1 MNSRRSDLRID
12 SSSSTTATRGRGRVT
27 LRLLCSRLC
36 ARPCL
41 SIVTKA
47 CGARR
52 WTKVGLPCGS
62 GPTTLRRCA
71 RARAGTCRKE
81 QGSMAITQVEPQDQP
96 VVFVI
101 DDDDSVR
108 RSLER
113 LLRSVDLDVETFA
126 SAQDFLKKPLPDRP
140 SCVVLDLRL
149 PGPSGLELQE
159 SLIRAGHRVPIVFI
173 SGHAD
178 VPSSVRAI
186 KAGAVD
192 FLQKPFSDQALLD
205 IIHGALRRDREARR
219 DRAEVAGIRLR
230 FDTLTPRERDVLRL
244 VIRGRL
250 NKQIAGDLGISE
262 KTVKFHRGRVMEKTQ
277 AGSVAELVRQAD
289 RLGLRADN

>member
-1 MNSRRSDLRID
+1 MANSLSHPPPRE
-12 SSSSTTATRGRGRVT
+12 GP
-27 LRLLCSRLC
+27 
-36 ARPCL
+36 RPP
-41 SIVTKA
+41 I
-47 CGARR
+47 
-52 WTKVGLPCGS
+52 
-62 GPTTLRRCA
+62 GP
-71 RARAGTCRKE
+71 RAPGPDDGVDRP
-81 QGSMAITQVEPQDQP
+81 I
-96 VVFVI
+96 VFVI

-113 LLRSVDLDVETFA
+113 LLRSVDLDVRTFS
-126 SAQDFLKKPLPDRP
+126 SAREFFELPLVDRP
-140 SCVVLDLRL
+140 ACVVLDLRL

-159 SLIRAGHRVPIVFI
+159 SLIRAGRDIPIIFI

-205 IIHGALRRDREARR
+205 IIYRALRDDREARKE
-219 DRAEVAGIRLR
+219 RAELAAIRQR
-230 FDTLTPRERDVLRL
+230 FDTLTPRERDVLGL
-244 VIRGRL
+244 VVQGRL
-250 NKQIAGDLGISE
+250 NKQIASDLGISE

-289 RLGLRADN
+289 RLGVRPHA

>member
-1 MNSRRSDLRID
+1 MSMSITPNPQSSREAPAAPAGPQGEPLE
-12 SSSSTTATRGRGRVT
+12 
-27 LRLLCSRLC
+27 
-36 ARPCL
+36 RP
-41 SIVTKA
+41 I
-47 CGARR
+47 
-52 WTKVGLPCGS
+52 
-62 GPTTLRRCA
+62 
-71 RARAGTCRKE
+71 
-81 QGSMAITQVEPQDQP
+81 
-96 VVFVI
+96 VFVI

-126 SAQDFLKKPLPDRP
+126 SAQDFLRKPMPDRP
-140 SCVVLDLRL
+140 ACVVLDLRL

-159 SLIRAGHRVPIVFI
+159 SLIRSGHDVPIVFI

-219 DRAEVAGIRLR
+219 DRAEVASIRVR

-244 VIRGRL
+244 VIQGRL

-277 AGSVAELVRQAD
+277 VGSVAELVRQAD
-289 RLGLRADN
+289 RLGLRPTD

>member
-1 MNSRRSDLRID
+1 M
-12 SSSSTTATRGRGRVT
+12 STTPNQPP
-27 LRLLCSRLC
+27 SRE
-36 ARPCL
+36 APP
-41 SIVTKA
+41 A
-47 CGARR
+47 A
-52 WTKVGLPCGS
+52 PAGS
-62 GPTTLRRCA
+62 QAETADKP
-71 RARAGTCRKE
+71 
-81 QGSMAITQVEPQDQP
+81 I
-96 VVFVI
+96 VFVI

-113 LLRSVDLDVETFA
+113 LLRSVDLDVETYA
-126 SAQDFLKKPLPDRP
+126 SAQDFLRKPMPDRP
-140 SCVVLDLRL
+140 ACVVLDLRL

-159 SLIRAGHRVPIVFI
+159 SLIRSGHDVPIVFI

-205 IIHGALRRDREARR
+205 IIHGALLRDRDARR
-219 DRAEVAGIRLR
+219 DRAEIADIRLR

-244 VIRGRL
+244 VIQGRL

-289 RLGLRADN
+289 RLGLRPGD

>member
-1 MNSRRSDLRID
+1 MANSLGQ
-12 SSSSTTATRGRGRVT
+12 SSNREVPRASAAPRA
-27 LRLLCSRLC
+27 L
-36 ARPCL
+36 
-41 SIVTKA
+41 
-47 CGARR
+47 
-52 WTKVGLPCGS
+52 GS
-62 GPTTLRRCA
+62 AETG
-71 RARAGTCRKE
+71 
-81 QGSMAITQVEPQDQP
+81 DQP
-96 VVFVI
+96 IVFVI

-113 LLRSVDLDVETFA
+113 LLRSVGLDVQTFSTA
-126 SAQDFLKKPLPDRP
+126 RDFLDQGLPDRP
-140 SCVVLDLRL
+140 CCVVLDLRL

-159 SLIRAGHRVPIVFI
+159 SLIRAGHDVPIIFI

-178 VPSSVRAI
+178 VPSSVHAI

-205 IIHGALRRDREARR
+205 IIHGALRRDRAARQE
-219 DRAEVAGIRLR
+219 RAEIAGIRLR
-230 FDTLTPRERDVLRL
+230 FDTLTPRERDVLAL
-244 VIRGRL
+244 VIQGRL

-289 RLGLRADN
+289 RLGVKPVSGRERFPLGGREV

>member
-1 MNSRRSDLRID
+1 MLIPP
-12 SSSSTTATRGRGRVT
+12 GET
-27 LRLLCSRLC
+27 L
-36 ARPCL
+36 
-41 SIVTKA
+41 
-47 CGARR
+47 
-52 WTKVGLPCGS
+52 
-62 GPTTLRRCA
+62 
-71 RARAGTCRKE
+71 
-81 QGSMAITQVEPQDQP
+81 DQP
-96 VVFVI
+96 IVFVI

-113 LLRSVDLDVETFA
+113 LLRSVDLDVETYA
-126 SAQDFLKKPLPDRP
+126 SAQEFLRRALPDRP

-159 SLIRAGHRVPIVFI
+159 SLIRAGHNVPIVFI

-205 IIHGALRRDREARR
+205 IIHGALRRDREARQNQ
-219 DRAEVAGIRLR
+219 AEVAGLRVR

-244 VIRGRL
+244 VIQGRL

-289 RLGLRADN
+289 RLGLRPDE

>member
-1 MNSRRSDLRID
+1 M
-12 SSSSTTATRGRGRVT
+12 STSPGES
-27 LRLLCSRLC
+27 L
-36 ARPCL
+36 
-41 SIVTKA
+41 
-47 CGARR
+47 
-52 WTKVGLPCGS
+52 
-62 GPTTLRRCA
+62 
-71 RARAGTCRKE
+71 E
-81 QGSMAITQVEPQDQP
+81 QPI
-96 VVFVI
+96 VFVI
-101 DDDDSVR
+101 DDDESVR

-113 LLRSVDLDVETFA
+113 LLRSVDLEVETFA
-126 SAQDFLKKPLPDRP
+126 SAQDFLRKPLPERP

-159 SLIRAGHRVPIVFI
+159 SLLRAGHDLPIIFI

-219 DRAEVAGIRLR
+219 DRAEVAGIRVR
-230 FDTLTPRERDVLRL
+230 FDTLTPRERDVLKL
-244 VIRGRL
+244 VIQGRL

-289 RLGLRADN
+289 RLGLRPGE

>member
-1 MNSRRSDLRID
+1 M
-12 SSSSTTATRGRGRVT
+12 STSPGE
-27 LRLLCSRLC
+27 
-36 ARPCL
+36 
-41 SIVTKA
+41 
-47 CGARR
+47 
-52 WTKVGLPCGS
+52 LP
-62 GPTTLRRCA
+62 
-71 RARAGTCRKE
+71 E
-81 QGSMAITQVEPQDQP
+81 QPI
-96 VVFVI
+96 VFVI

-113 LLRSVDLDVETFA
+113 LLRSVDLEVETFA
-126 SAQDFLKKPLPDRP
+126 SAEDFLRKPLPERP

-159 SLIRAGHRVPIVFI
+159 SLLRAGHDLPIIFI

-219 DRAEVAGIRLR
+219 DRAEVAGIRVR
-230 FDTLTPRERDVLRL
+230 FDMLTPRERDVLRL
-244 VIRGRL
+244 VIQGRL

-289 RLGLRADN
+289 RLGLRSGQ

>member
-1 MNSRRSDLRID
+1 M
-12 SSSSTTATRGRGRVT
+12 STSPAE
-27 LRLLCSRLC
+27 
-36 ARPCL
+36 
-41 SIVTKA
+41 
-47 CGARR
+47 
-52 WTKVGLPCGS
+52 LP
-62 GPTTLRRCA
+62 
-71 RARAGTCRKE
+71 E
-81 QGSMAITQVEPQDQP
+81 QPI
-96 VVFVI
+96 VFVI

-108 RSLER
+108 RSLDR
-113 LLRSVDLDVETFA
+113 LLRSVDLEVETFA
-126 SAQDFLKKPLPDRP
+126 SAQDFLRKPLPERP

-159 SLIRAGHRVPIVFI
+159 SLLRAGHDLPIIFI

-219 DRAEVAGIRLR
+219 DRAEVAGIRVR
-230 FDTLTPRERDVLRL
+230 FDMLTPRERDVLRL
-244 VIRGRL
+244 VIQGRL
-250 NKQIAGDLGISE
+250 NKQIASDLGISE

-289 RLGLRADN
+289 RLGLRSGE

>member
-1 MNSRRSDLRID
+1 
-12 SSSSTTATRGRGRVT
+12 
-27 LRLLCSRLC
+27 
-36 ARPCL
+36 
-41 SIVTKA
+41 
-47 CGARR
+47 
-52 WTKVGLPCGS
+52 
-62 GPTTLRRCA
+62 
-71 RARAGTCRKE
+71 
-81 QGSMAITQVEPQDQP
+81 
-96 VVFVI
+96 
-101 DDDDSVR
+101 
-108 RSLER
+108 
-113 LLRSVDLDVETFA
+113 
-126 SAQDFLKKPLPDRP
+126 
-140 SCVVLDLRL
+140 
-149 PGPSGLELQE
+149 
-159 SLIRAGHRVPIVFI
+159 VPIIFI

-244 VIRGRL
+244 VIQGRL

-289 RLGLRADN
+289 RLGLRPGE

>member
-1 MNSRRSDLRID
+1 MSITPNPQSSREAPAAPAGPQGEPLE
-12 SSSSTTATRGRGRVT
+12 
-27 LRLLCSRLC
+27 
-36 ARPCL
+36 RP
-41 SIVTKA
+41 I
-47 CGARR
+47 
-52 WTKVGLPCGS
+52 
-62 GPTTLRRCA
+62 
-71 RARAGTCRKE
+71 
-81 QGSMAITQVEPQDQP
+81 
-96 VVFVI
+96 VFVI

-126 SAQDFLKKPLPDRP
+126 SAQDFLRKPMPDRP
-140 SCVVLDLRL
+140 ACVVLDLRL

-159 SLIRAGHRVPIVFI
+159 SLIRSGHDVPIVFI

-219 DRAEVAGIRLR
+219 DRAEVASIRVR

-244 VIRGRL
+244 VIQGRL

-277 AGSVAELVRQAD
+277 VGSVAELVRQAD
-289 RLGLRADN
+289 RLGLRPSD

>member
-1 MNSRRSDLRID
+1 MSMSITPNPPSSRE
-12 SSSSTTATRGRGRVT
+12 APAAPAGPQGE
-27 LRLLCSRLC
+27 LL
-36 ARPCL
+36 
-41 SIVTKA
+41 
-47 CGARR
+47 
-52 WTKVGLPCGS
+52 
-62 GPTTLRRCA
+62 
-71 RARAGTCRKE
+71 E
-81 QGSMAITQVEPQDQP
+81 QPI
-96 VVFVI
+96 VFVI

-126 SAQDFLKKPLPDRP
+126 SAQDFLRKPMPDRP
-140 SCVVLDLRL
+140 ACVVLDLRL

-159 SLIRAGHRVPIVFI
+159 SLNRSGHDVPIVFI

-219 DRAEVAGIRLR
+219 DRAEIASIRVR
-230 FDTLTPRERDVLRL
+230 FDMLTPRERDVLRL
-244 VIRGRL
+244 VIQGRL

-289 RLGLRADN
+289 RLGLRPGD

>member
-1 MNSRRSDLRID
+1 MSMSVTPNPPSSREAPAAPS
-12 SSSSTTATRGRGRVT
+12 APQGE
-27 LRLLCSRLC
+27 LL
-36 ARPCL
+36 
-41 SIVTKA
+41 
-47 CGARR
+47 
-52 WTKVGLPCGS
+52 
-62 GPTTLRRCA
+62 
-71 RARAGTCRKE
+71 E
-81 QGSMAITQVEPQDQP
+81 QPI
-96 VVFVI
+96 VFVI

-108 RSLER
+108 RSLDR

-126 SAQDFLKKPLPDRP
+126 SAQDFLRKPMPDRP
-140 SCVVLDLRL
+140 ACVVLDLRL

-159 SLIRAGHRVPIVFI
+159 SLIRSGHDVPVIFI

-219 DRAEVAGIRLR
+219 DRAEVASIRVR

-244 VIRGRL
+244 VIQGRL

-289 RLGLRADN
+289 RLGLRPGD

>member
-1 MNSRRSDLRID
+1 MSIPP
-12 SSSSTTATRGRGRVT
+12 GET
-27 LRLLCSRLC
+27 L
-36 ARPCL
+36 
-41 SIVTKA
+41 
-47 CGARR
+47 
-52 WTKVGLPCGS
+52 
-62 GPTTLRRCA
+62 
-71 RARAGTCRKE
+71 
-81 QGSMAITQVEPQDQP
+81 DQP
-96 VVFVI
+96 IVFVI

-113 LLRSVDLDVETFA
+113 LLRSVDLDVETYA
-126 SAQDFLKKPLPDRP
+126 SAQEFLRRALPDRP

-159 SLIRAGHRVPIVFI
+159 SLIRAGHNVPIVFI

-205 IIHGALRRDREARR
+205 IIHGALRRDRESRR
-219 DRAEVAGIRLR
+219 DRAEVAGLRVR

-244 VIRGRL
+244 VIQGRL

-289 RLGLRADN
+289 RLGLRAD

>member
-1 MNSRRSDLRID
+1 MSMSVTPNPPSSRE
-12 SSSSTTATRGRGRVT
+12 APAAPAGPQGE
-27 LRLLCSRLC
+27 LL
-36 ARPCL
+36 
-41 SIVTKA
+41 
-47 CGARR
+47 
-52 WTKVGLPCGS
+52 
-62 GPTTLRRCA
+62 
-71 RARAGTCRKE
+71 E
-81 QGSMAITQVEPQDQP
+81 QPI
-96 VVFVI
+96 VFVI

-126 SAQDFLKKPLPDRP
+126 SAQDFLRKPMPDRP
-140 SCVVLDLRL
+140 ACVVLDLRL

-159 SLIRAGHRVPIVFI
+159 SLIRSGHDVPIVFI

-219 DRAEVAGIRLR
+219 DRAEVASIRVR

-244 VIRGRL
+244 VIQGRL

-289 RLGLRADN
+289 RLGLRPGD

>member
-1 MNSRRSDLRID
+1 MSITPNPQSSREASAAPAGPQGEPLE
-12 SSSSTTATRGRGRVT
+12 
-27 LRLLCSRLC
+27 
-36 ARPCL
+36 RP
-41 SIVTKA
+41 I
-47 CGARR
+47 
-52 WTKVGLPCGS
+52 
-62 GPTTLRRCA
+62 
-71 RARAGTCRKE
+71 
-81 QGSMAITQVEPQDQP
+81 
-96 VVFVI
+96 VFVI

-126 SAQDFLKKPLPDRP
+126 SAQDFLRKPMPDRP
-140 SCVVLDLRL
+140 ACVVLDLRL

-159 SLIRAGHRVPIVFI
+159 SLIRSGHDVPIVFI

-219 DRAEVAGIRLR
+219 DRAEVASIRVR

-244 VIRGRL
+244 VIQGRL

-289 RLGLRADN
+289 RLGLRPGD

>member
-1 MNSRRSDLRID
+1 MSITPNPPSSRE
-12 SSSSTTATRGRGRVT
+12 APAAPAGPQGE
-27 LRLLCSRLC
+27 LL
-36 ARPCL
+36 
-41 SIVTKA
+41 
-47 CGARR
+47 
-52 WTKVGLPCGS
+52 
-62 GPTTLRRCA
+62 
-71 RARAGTCRKE
+71 E
-81 QGSMAITQVEPQDQP
+81 QPI
-96 VVFVI
+96 VFVI

-113 LLRSVDLDVETFA
+113 LLRSVDLEVETFA
-126 SAQDFLKKPLPDRP
+126 SAQDFLRKPMPDRP
-140 SCVVLDLRL
+140 ACVVLDLRL

-159 SLIRAGHRVPIVFI
+159 SLIRSGHEVPIVFI

-219 DRAEVAGIRLR
+219 DRAEVASIRVR

-244 VIRGRL
+244 VIQGRL

-277 AGSVAELVRQAD
+277 VGSVAELVRQAD
-289 RLGLRADN
+289 RLGLRPSD

>member
-1 MNSRRSDLRID
+1 MSMSITPNPPSSRE
-12 SSSSTTATRGRGRVT
+12 APAAPAGPQGE
-27 LRLLCSRLC
+27 LL
-36 ARPCL
+36 
-41 SIVTKA
+41 
-47 CGARR
+47 
-52 WTKVGLPCGS
+52 
-62 GPTTLRRCA
+62 
-71 RARAGTCRKE
+71 E
-81 QGSMAITQVEPQDQP
+81 QPI
-96 VVFVI
+96 VFVI

-113 LLRSVDLDVETFA
+113 LLRSVDLEVETFA
-126 SAQDFLKKPLPDRP
+126 SAQDFLRKPMPDRP
-140 SCVVLDLRL
+140 ACVVLDLRL

-159 SLIRAGHRVPIVFI
+159 SLIRSGHDVPIVFI

-219 DRAEVAGIRLR
+219 DRAEVASIRVR

-244 VIRGRL
+244 VIQGRL

-277 AGSVAELVRQAD
+277 VGSVAELVRQAD
-289 RLGLRADN
+289 RLGLRPSD

>member
-1 MNSRRSDLRID
+1 MSMSITPNPQSSREAPAAPAGPQGEPLE
-12 SSSSTTATRGRGRVT
+12 
-27 LRLLCSRLC
+27 
-36 ARPCL
+36 RP
-41 SIVTKA
+41 I
-47 CGARR
+47 
-52 WTKVGLPCGS
+52 
-62 GPTTLRRCA
+62 
-71 RARAGTCRKE
+71 
-81 QGSMAITQVEPQDQP
+81 
-96 VVFVI
+96 VFVI

-126 SAQDFLKKPLPDRP
+126 SAQDFLRKPMPDRP
-140 SCVVLDLRL
+140 ACVVLDLRL

-159 SLIRAGHRVPIVFI
+159 SLIRSGHDVPIVFI

-219 DRAEVAGIRLR
+219 DRAEVASIRVR

-244 VIRGRL
+244 VIQGRL

-277 AGSVAELVRQAD
+277 VGSVAELVRQAD
-289 RLGLRADN
+289 RLGLRPSD

>member
-1 MNSRRSDLRID
+1 MSMSITPNPPSSRE
-12 SSSSTTATRGRGRVT
+12 APAPAGPQGE
-27 LRLLCSRLC
+27 LL
-36 ARPCL
+36 
-41 SIVTKA
+41 
-47 CGARR
+47 
-52 WTKVGLPCGS
+52 
-62 GPTTLRRCA
+62 
-71 RARAGTCRKE
+71 E
-81 QGSMAITQVEPQDQP
+81 QPI
-96 VVFVI
+96 VFVI

-113 LLRSVDLDVETFA
+113 LLRSVDLEVETFA
-126 SAQDFLKKPLPDRP
+126 SAQDFLRKPMPDRP
-140 SCVVLDLRL
+140 ACVVLDLRL

-159 SLIRAGHRVPIVFI
+159 SLIRSGHDVPIVFI

-219 DRAEVAGIRLR
+219 DRAEVASIRVR
-230 FDTLTPRERDVLRL
+230 FDMLTPRERDVLRL
-244 VIRGRL
+244 VIQGRL

-289 RLGLRADN
+289 RLGLRPGD

>member
-1 MNSRRSDLRID
+1 M
-12 SSSSTTATRGRGRVT
+12 STTPNQPP
-27 LRLLCSRLC
+27 SRE
-36 ARPCL
+36 APPAAP
-41 SIVTKA
+41 T
-47 CGARR
+47 
-52 WTKVGLPCGS
+52 GS
-62 GPTTLRRCA
+62 QAETADKP
-71 RARAGTCRKE
+71 
-81 QGSMAITQVEPQDQP
+81 I
-96 VVFVI
+96 VFVI

-126 SAQDFLKKPLPDRP
+126 SAQDFLRKPMPDRP
-140 SCVVLDLRL
+140 ACVVLDLRL

-159 SLIRAGHRVPIVFI
+159 SLIRSGHDVPIVFI

-205 IIHGALRRDREARR
+205 IIHGALLRDRDARR
-219 DRAEVAGIRLR
+219 DRAEIADIRLR

-244 VIRGRL
+244 VIQGRL
-250 NKQIAGDLGISE
+250 NKQIAGDLGISL
-262 KTVKFHRGRVMEKTQ
+262 KTVKVHRGRVMAKMEVR
-277 AGSVAELVRQAD
+277 SVAELVRQAD
-289 RLGLRADN
+289 RLGLRPGD

>member
-1 MNSRRSDLRID
+1 
-12 SSSSTTATRGRGRVT
+12 
-27 LRLLCSRLC
+27 
-36 ARPCL
+36 
-41 SIVTKA
+41 
-47 CGARR
+47 
-52 WTKVGLPCGS
+52 
-62 GPTTLRRCA
+62 
-71 RARAGTCRKE
+71 
-81 QGSMAITQVEPQDQP
+81 MAISPGELLDQP
-96 VVFVI
+96 IVFVI

-113 LLRSVDLDVETFA
+113 LLRSVDLAVETFA
-126 SAQDFLKKPLPDRP
+126 SAQEFLKRPLPDRP

-159 SLIRAGHRVPIVFI
+159 SLIRAGHDVPIVFI

-219 DRAEVAGIRLR
+219 DRAEVAAIRVR
-230 FDTLTPRERDVLRL
+230 FDTLTPRERDVLGL
-244 VIRGRL
+244 VIQGRL

-262 KTVKFHRGRVMEKTQ
+262 KTVKFHRGRVMDKTQ

-289 RLGLRADN
+289 RLGFRPAD